1 MCIYIY
7 VYIIKHTH
15 TYVFM
20 YKCPQNFGSVGF
32 ILEGVKMVYFVV
44 VFFLQSFLN
53 IFEKHAKNI
62 PPEGFPGSRNEY
74 FKPRTYVSP

>member
-7 VYIIKHTH
+7 YKANTH

-20 YKCPQNFGSVGF
+20 YKCPQNYGSVGF

-53 IFEKHAKNI
+53 TF
-62 PPEGFPGSRNEY
+62 
-74 FKPRTYVSP
+74 